1 MLSSAS
7 SRGYSKVPS
16 LTGIDLVVGID
27 CDDDDVEDTTA
38 PGRRSFF
45 GTLTSSDT
53 APGRR
58 SFFGTLTLSDTV
70 GSVQPTSGQI
80 LSFAFSTLVVLS
92 AAISLVPFGIITH
105 RILFELTLRHYF
117 ALPLAVYRISALIP
131 TIGLLRLTPNLTQ
144 LSVSCWP
151 RRKNELAEDGHNAR
165 HCVYFLVMMFAELSF
180 LLHGLLIPWLFG
192 SFRREFFL
200 EPDGTTA
207 IEWRD
212 LEHTFFW
219 AAFWSGIAALIEL
232 GVVILGIPLLLC
244 SNRNAGHNERTRMCH
259 RLLRRSTTM
268 PEYLYNIL
276 ESQGLSNVYQ
286 GIVLLCL
293 VVTFPVLVMSCHS
306 AYVYL
311 PTREPLPNN
320 NIGPFCDPID
330 TTECLMPFPSSYFTR
345 RDDTT
350 VTGRRI
356 DINGEALSTL
366 YKGATPIISSY
377 NDMDGFSTGGPI
389 VFYLDGMREGNGRGA
404 NGSTLP
410 PVDDIASSL
419 TPKSVTLLLN
429 VDECVLVAQF
439 SEFDTIDRSRPSI
452 VMQPASALNHNTT
465 YAVAVVSAV
474 DSDGMLLAPSTGLAQ
489 LLALNASVG
498 ADESDDLERSS
509 FYQHKVIPTLQT
521 VAPWTGEDSSVIQM
535 LFDFTTASAESQ
547 LGTVRAVRDGTLRQ
561 LDDASWDWS
570 SHVEV
575 IKIINNRCRRP
586 NDRVARVV
594 HAELHVPWFLSIDS
608 PRHRASH
615 IEKEALLSDQVPI
628 EPVKFIVLVP
638 CSLVDN
644 THLNTTKKNLTAVV
658 DFGHSFLYSRQ
669 ELLDSAFLHKMANEN
684 GYVMIASNWR
694 GMSRLDLP
702 LILRMFLSEPNMFS
716 SLRDNIIQGEF
727 VPM

>member
-1 MLSSAS
+1 
-7 SRGYSKVPS
+7 
-16 LTGIDLVVGID
+16 
-27 CDDDDVEDTTA
+27 
-38 PGRRSFF
+38 
-45 GTLTSSDT
+45 
-53 APGRR
+53 
-58 SFFGTLTLSDTV
+58 
-70 GSVQPTSGQI
+70 
-80 LSFAFSTLVVLS
+80 
-92 AAISLVPFGIITH
+92 
-105 RILFELTLRHYF
+105 
-117 ALPLAVYRISALIP
+117 
-131 TIGLLRLTPNLTQ
+131 
-144 LSVSCWP
+144 
-151 RRKNELAEDGHNAR
+151 
-165 HCVYFLVMMFAELSF
+165 MMFAELSF
-180 LLHGLLIPWLFG
+180 LLHGLLIPRLFG

-212 LEHTFFW
+212 LEHTSFW

-232 GVVILGIPLLLC
+232 GVVILGISLLLC
-244 SNRNAGHNERTRMCH
+244 SNVGQNERTRRLMCH
-259 RLLRRSTTM
+259 RLLRRSTRI
-268 PEYLYNIL
+268 PEYLYNML
-276 ESQGLSNVYQ
+276 ESQGLSNMYQ
-286 GIVLLCL
+286 GIVVMCL
-293 VVTFPVLVMSCHS
+293 VVTFPVLVMSFHS
-306 AYVYL
+306 AYVFL
-311 PTREPLPNN
+311 PTRDPLPNN
-320 NIGPFCDPID
+320 NIGPYCDPID
-330 TTECLMPFPSSYFTR
+330 TTECLMPFPSSFFTR
-345 RDDTT
+345 RDNTT

-366 YKGATPIISSY
+366 YKGATPIHSSY

-404 NGSTLP
+404 NGSMLP
-410 PVDDIASSL
+410 PVDDIAKSL

-429 VDECVLVAQF
+429 IDDGVLVAHF
-439 SEFDTIDRSRPSI
+439 SEFDTIDRRRPSI
-452 VMQPASALNHNTT
+452 VMQPASPLSHNTT

-474 DSDGMLLAPSTGLAQ
+474 DSDGMLLAPSTGLTR
-489 LLALNASVG
+489 LLALNASVN
-498 ADESDDLERSS
+498 ADETDDLERSS
-509 FYQHKVIPTLQT
+509 FYQHNVIPTLQT

-586 NDRVARVV
+586 KDRVARVV

-615 IEKEALLSDQVPI
+615 IEREALRSDQVPI

-638 CSLVDN
+638 CSLVTD
-644 THLNTTKKNLTAVV
+644 THFNATKKNLTAVV

-727 VPM
+727 CAMKSVYLHRTHTGLSSIFAISSL